1 MNIISRLKKTLDKST
16 YARVDKNEVI
26 QTFKRLDVKAPKLV
40 EEFFLEFAGPFWEE
54 KLGMELLDIV
64 DDEVNIESITN
75 ECRKVHLF
83 PKQYLVLTE
92 MVANEVIVLNT
103 LNDKIYRVDF
113 EGGDEALLNERLEA
127 EWENF
132 ELFLIAY
139 FDL

>member
-16 YARVDKNEVI
+16 YARADKNEVI

-40 EEFFLEFAGPFWEE
+40 EEFFLEFVGPFWEE
-54 KLGMELLDIV
+54 TLGMELLDIV

-132 ELFLIAY
+132 EQFLIAY